1 MRNIEFDTSNK
12 NTTHIIADCFEINAD
27 IISMR
32 VNSKLPS
39 FISKFIENRRRDRLI
54 KIVKKLKKANA
65 PLSRTNLIELFTYIF
80 NNFSPDGEY
89 KSIKGIKHIV
99 IDESI
104 ESWVAMISVNDEFT
118 AIIKIKMS
126 DSGFSVELKIPDGNG
141 FMTRD
146 ISDISFLL
154 AGDIEIDQYLEK
166 LNLTLISVMADYI
179 LDNLSMYKKSK
190 GNII

>member
-65 PLSRTNLIELFTYIF
+65 PLSRTNLIELFTYMFNSFDGFIF
-80 NNFSPDGEY
+80 
-89 KSIKGIKHIV
+89 SIGTKVIKY
-99 IDESI
+99 
-104 ESWVAMISVNDEFT
+104 ISE
-118 AIIKIKMS
+118 
-126 DSGFSVELKIPDGNG
+126 
-141 FMTRD
+141 
-146 ISDISFLL
+146 
-154 AGDIEIDQYLEK
+154 
-166 LNLTLISVMADYI
+166 
-179 LDNLSMYKKSK
+179 
-190 GNII
+190 